1 MTYETR
7 EIKMATVAGP
17 VEHEMQDRVTSN
29 DSSTTVPET
38 LGSVGA
44 LCLRLCLR
52 LCYSTG
58 SLLVIVVVVTT
69 STQ

>member
-17 VEHEMQDRVTSN
+17 VEHEMQDRVMSS

-44 LCLRLCLR
+44 LCLRLC
-52 LCYSTG
+52 YSTG
-58 SLLVIVVVVTT
+58 SLLVIVVVVMT